1 MSTSSSLPSSAFKQ
15 ELANSLSH
23 GLGLLFGLVS
33 IPILIGLAAARDFTE
48 GIVGASIF
56 GFGFLMVYAFSTLY
70 HSLPH
75 PRIKRVMR
83 IMDHISIY
91 FLIAGS
97 YTPFVLAYMLDGMGI
112 TLLAIL
118 WGLTLAGVIFKLLF
132 TGRFDKLSTG
142 IYLGMGWLLL
152 AVIKP
157 FFERLPGPVLI
168 MLAIGGLMYTLG
180 VIFYRWH
187 KLPYHHAIW
196 HGFVLAGSIC
206 HYVAVLL
213 VVADPA

>member
-1 MSTSSSLPSSAFKQ
+1 MTLSPESPSTSRHFKQ

-33 IPILIGLAAARDFTE
+33 IPILIGLASARGDVAGLTGAA
-48 GIVGASIF
+48 IF
-56 GFGFLMVYAFSTLY
+56 GFGFLMVYTFSTLY

-75 PRIKRVMR
+75 PRIRRVMR

-97 YTPFVLAYMLDGMGI
+97 YTPFILAYMLDATGI
-112 TLLAIL
+112 TLLSIL
-118 WGLTLAGVIFKLLF
+118 WGLTLAGIFFKIFF
-132 TGRFDKLSTG
+132 TGRFDKVSTG
-142 IYLGMGWLLL
+142 IYLAMGWLLL
-152 AVIKP
+152 AVAKP
-157 FFERLPGPVLI
+157 FFESLPGAVLI
-168 MLAIGGLMYTLG
+168 MLAIGGALYSLG
-180 VIFYRWH
+180 VIFYRWE

-196 HGFVLAGSIC
+196 HGFVLAGSIS

-213 VVADPA
+213 VVAG